1 MKVVFRGRFIAIN
14 GDPKK
19 GDLKISDLG
28 VYLKELKKEGQSE
41 AEASRRK
48 EMMKIRDK
56 QKRIN
61 KKKICFF
68 QKINKIDK
76 SSCRLIKQKGTLLKF
91 LKSGIKAR
99 HYN

>member
-1 MKVVFRGRFIAIN
+1 MAIL
-14 GDPKK
+14 KK

-61 KKKICFF
+61 KKKKFVSFKKSI
-68 QKINKIDK
+68 KSTNLHVDWSNK
-76 SSCRLIKQKGTLLKF
+76 KG
-91 LKSGIKAR
+91 
-99 HYN
+99 HYSNF